1 MIYEMVRNLFF
12 IFAPLGLALHS
23 SAFLWRQ
30 AGFAFTNSRGIIP
43 DEQRHRWSPVIIHLR

>member
-12 IFAPLGLALHS
+12 IFAPLGLALRS

-43 DEQRHRWSPVIIHLR
+43 DKQRHRWSPVIIHLR